1 MKRIYSMDKWNT
13 QMQGIIT
20 IYYMGQ
26 PSEENTIDSH
36 LLINFG
42 WSKMINIK
50 RKIEENKHILSN

>member
-1 MKRIYSMDKWNT
+1 MDKWNI

-36 LLINFG
+36 LIINFG